1 MSNNIITEASRTIPA
16 TRRTGLSE
24 AMRKIRRHWQLY
36 FLILLP
42 MLYFIL
48 FKYVPILGIQIAFKD
63 LNPKLGIWGSPWVGL
78 KHFEA
83 FFNQP
88 NFWLLIQN
96 TLFLSLYALAIGFPV
111 PIILALMINELR
123 DGIFKRTVQLVSYAP
138 YFISTVVMV
147 SMILLFLAPR
157 IGVIDH
163 IRTALG
169 LDSIN
174 FIGEPSM
181 FKSIF
186 VLSDAWQYM
195 GYNAII
201 YIAALAGVNPQL
213 YEAAKLDGAS
223 RLQKIIHIDLPSIMP
238 IMVLL
243 LVLNMGQLLN
253 IGFEK
258 VYLLQN
264 PLNTSSSEIIST
276 YVYKV
281 GLVQANYSFSAAV
294 GLFNSIINLVLIL
307 LANFGARRATGSGL
321 F

>member
-1 MSNNIITEASRTIPA
+1 M
-16 TRRTGLSE
+16 
-24 AMRKIRRHWQLY
+24 RRHWQLY
-36 FLILLP
+36 IVIALP
-42 MLYFIL
+42 ITYFIL
-48 FKYVPILGIQIAFKD
+48 FKYVPILGVQIAFKD
-63 LNPKLGIWGSPWVGL
+63 LSPKQGIWGSPWVGF
-78 KHFEA
+78 KHFEE
-83 FFNQP
+83 FFRHP
-88 NFWLLIQN
+88 NFWMLIKN
-96 TLFLSLYALAIGFPV
+96 TLFLSLYALAVGFPA
-111 PIILALMINELR
+111 PILLALMINELR
-123 DGIFKRTVQLVSYAP
+123 NGLFKRAVQMVTYAP

-157 IGVIDH
+157 IGAIDH

-169 LDSIN
+169 FESIN
-174 FIGEPSM
+174 FIGEPSL
-181 FKSIF
+181 FTTIF
-186 VLSDAWQYM
+186 VFSDVWQFT
-195 GYNAII
+195 GYSAII

-223 RLQKIIHIDLPSIMP
+223 RLQKMIHIDLPSIMP

-264 PLNTSSSEIIST
+264 PLNTSASEIIST

-294 GLFNSIINLVLIL
+294 GLFNSLINLGLIL
-307 LANFGARRATGSGL
+307 LANFGARRATGTGL